1 MLLAVDIG
9 NTTITFGV
17 FEEDKLICT
26 FKLLTH
32 KALNTDNYMYLL
44 ESNLHE
50 FIGKIDLMVVC
61 SVVPALDDIFKAI
74 AIKINARHKEITIED
89 KGDLKIMLDDE
100 KELGSDILVG
110 VLMAVKKYKAPLMVI
125 DLGTAITIASVN
137 VKKEMLGG
145 VIMPGMATSYQAL
158 FNKAAKLNDVEIE
171 TPKNVIGKNTKESL
185 QSGMTYGI
193 ASLLDGMIKKIK
205 KEMGEAKVII
215 TGGNALGII
224 GLLEE
229 KVIYDENLLLEG
241 LLMLSK

>member
-1 MLLAVDIG
+1 
-9 NTTITFGV
+9 
-17 FEEDKLICT
+17 
-26 FKLLTH
+26 
-32 KALNTDNYMYLL
+32 
-44 ESNLHE
+44 
-50 FIGKIDLMVVC
+50 
-61 SVVPALDDIFKAI
+61 
-74 AIKINARHKEITIED
+74 
-89 KGDLKIMLDDE
+89 MLDDE

-215 TGGNALGII
+215 TGGNALDII

-241 LLMLSK
+241 LLMLSKKL